1 MSYQSI
7 TLLTKAHPSSAM
19 VRVLINNEIDKNE
32 DKGLK

>member
-7 TLLTKAHPSSAM
+7 TLLTPSSAM
-19 VRVLINNEIDKNE
+19 IHVLINNEIYKNE